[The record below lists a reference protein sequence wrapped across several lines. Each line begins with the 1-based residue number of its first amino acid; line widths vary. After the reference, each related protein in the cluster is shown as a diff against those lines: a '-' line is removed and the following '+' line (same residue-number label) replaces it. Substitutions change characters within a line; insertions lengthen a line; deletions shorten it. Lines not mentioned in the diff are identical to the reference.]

1 MIKRFPRAERYLE
14 AEHWPTRQSW
24 ATPWVRTRFTADTR
38 TTGRVESENSVNKL
52 LGNRKTS
59 LSDLFQS
66 LVQRAAQQAQPSKL
80 AAYLLQRETATES
93 HFRDI
98 LDRLRA
104 HCDIWVVKRAVAEME
119 HASFYEAKAVNLGDL
134 PSISELVGEN
144 SGCQDKD
151 APVPPPV
158 VKEDEVE
165 DLNELPSDALGRAE
179 LDAAYLLE
187 MLRSLGFNIVRGYQ
201 LRRITKLGARI
212 VFVATTAQFFLLMRH
227 EHRSWGPM
235 PSHLGGSSQGR
246 VVQYGCNSFTMV
258 KKAGSRRYSDR
269 NADSAPSHV
278 SYKRAVSADRYCCK
292 NDTAGGGPRILQGRF
307 ECS

>member
-93 HFRDI
+93 HCRDI

-212 VFVATTAQFFLLMRH
+212 VFVSTTAQLFCSCGTSIAAGVPCRH
-227 EHRSWGPM
+227 IWA
-235 PSHLGGSSQGR
+235 
-246 VVQYGCNSFTMV
+246 VVLRGEWFSMG
-258 KKAGSRRYSDR
+258 AIHSRRIVLDPILPRSGLRTWNYSFLSPSFLR
-269 NADSAPSHV
+269 RKHQRRFDSTHRGTQA
-278 SYKRAVSADRYCCK
+278 R
-292 NDTAGGGPRILQGRF
+292 LQTLL
-307 ECS
+307 